1 MKSNE
6 RKYNMGNIRFW
17 MTVILVAVY
26 STISQSCQLN
36 PNRQATDTT
45 DTDSQST
52 DIGEILTGCQENV
65 IYSGLT
71 LNQCDYKSEPLTV
84 IDLTGEKSARKVHYF
99 KNNP

>member
-1 MKSNE
+1 
-6 RKYNMGNIRFW
+6 
-17 MTVILVAVY
+17 
-26 STISQSCQLN
+26 
-36 PNRQATDTT
+36 
-45 DTDSQST
+45 
-52 DIGEILTGCQENV
+52 LTGCQENV